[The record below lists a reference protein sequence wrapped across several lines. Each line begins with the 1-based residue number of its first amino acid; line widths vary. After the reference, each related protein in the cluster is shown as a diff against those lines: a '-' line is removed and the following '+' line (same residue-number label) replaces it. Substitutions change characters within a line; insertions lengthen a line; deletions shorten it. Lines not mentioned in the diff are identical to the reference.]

1 MSHNF
6 SNIYAARVFAEH
18 PLALW
23 SLDDEIYYVSTL
35 NENYKDVEIK
45 SIQQMWLEDLEK
57 LEKIYDKYINIR
69 IDKYKQSIFNDQ
81 VKVKKSKK

>member
-1 MSHNF
+1 MTK
-6 SNIYAARVFAEH
+6 
-18 PLALW
+18 
-23 SLDDEIYYVSTL
+23 DELKYFETEICNL
-35 NENYKDVEIK
+35 KQNYKDVEIK